1 MCICSFIVQ
10 SQQLNNNER
19 LQMAIQ
25 DRITTEVINAALSS
39 MSDKEILDMTKKALP
54 KVMQEQIE
62 STLQDFIQDEIDMY
76 AILDKVGVKKK
87 LTDII
92 TNAIKGIK

>member
-1 MCICSFIVQ
+1 
-10 SQQLNNNER
+10 
-19 LQMAIQ
+19 MAIQ
-25 DRITTEVINAALSS
+25 DRITTQVINEALSAL
-39 MSDKEILDMTKKALP
+39 SDKQILDMTKKALP

-76 AILDKVGVKKK
+76 AILDKAGVKKK

>member
-1 MCICSFIVQ
+1 
-10 SQQLNNNER
+10 
-19 LQMAIQ
+19 MAIQ